1 MDLQEVELVQTIL
14 SSQLADGTWGQNAQ
28 GVNFASLGN
37 VSYTFTGGQDYSS
50 GTGNYTATLGS
61 LLTSYNLFENRDDV
75 AVDFLMMGPKLF
87 YRARITS
94 KSKLTDFYCW

>member
-1 MDLQEVELVQTIL
+1 MILINTVPLVDGFTGGGTSPNYKVL
-14 SSQLADGTWGQNAQ
+14 SCRWSWGQNAQ

-61 LLTSYNLFENRDDV
+61 LLTSYNLFDNRDDV
-75 AVDFLMMGPKLF
+75 C
-87 YRARITS
+87 S
-94 KSKLTDFYCW
+94 